1 MPVKK
6 KCCSDSD
13 CHELSHDY
21 KKSISETII
30 HLLDNPFICDK
41 QKRHIGKF
49 FGRQLLIMS
58 SVYGDKELGKNEIE
72 MLEKASIMLV
82 PHEIGEKITKVLES
96 LSGISSN
103 TTEK

>member
-13 CHELSHDY
+13 CHDLSNDY
-21 KKSISETII
+21 KNSLKKTII

-49 FGRQLLIMS
+49 FGRQLLIMG
-58 SVYGDKELGKNEIE
+58 SVYGNKELSNNEME

-96 LSGISSN
+96 LSGINSN